1 MVISLAVA
9 EAHRQSSAIS
19 GSAVMAAGLASTIA
33 AMITS
38 RFGVAGTLV
47 GTALAA
53 MLVTGL
59 SAILR
64 AYLESASNKMRRA
77 RTGFQKKGSFRPA
90 GGGNVLQRADRM
102 GDALGWFSLMPGFKR
117 RALFIKILL
126 GAVAA
131 FIISMILVTV
141 VEAGIGNSLSC
152 GLWANCPQGA
162 TPGVHIG
169 SNSGNGAGFSVTLD
183 KSGTNKSATQQPYQ
197 QSGSNSASPSNVQSA
212 APSNGS
218 QNNSAA
224 PSNVQSAAPSNG
236 SSAAPSNVQSA
247 PPAGGQQSAPPAGGQ
262 VPSNQQS
269 VPSGQGVQQV
279 PGQQGAAPAAGSQ
292 Q

>member
-1 MVISLAVA
+1 
-9 EAHRQSSAIS
+9 
-19 GSAVMAAGLASTIA
+19 MAAGLASTIA

-47 GTALAA
+47 GTAFAA

-59 SAILR
+59 SAVLR
-64 AYLESASNKMRRA
+64 AYLESASNKMRQA
-77 RTGFQKKGSFRPA
+77 RTGFQKKGSLRPV
-90 GGGNVLQRADRM
+90 GRGNVLQRADRM
-102 GDALGWFSLMPGFKR
+102 GDALGWFSLMPGFRR
-117 RALFIKILL
+117 RALLIKIVL
-126 GAVAA
+126 GAIAA
-131 FIISMILVTV
+131 FIISMILVTA

-169 SNSGNGAGFSVTLD
+169 SSSGTGAGFSVTLD
-183 KSGTNKSATQQPYQ
+183 KTGTNKTPNQQPYQ
-197 QSGSNSASPSNVQSA
+197 QSGSNSAPSNVQS
-212 APSNGS
+212 
-218 QNNSAA
+218 
-224 PSNVQSAAPSNG
+224 APSNG

-269 VPSGQGVQQV
+269 VPSGQGAQQV
-279 PGQQGAAPAAGSQ
+279 PGQQGDVVPSTGSQ